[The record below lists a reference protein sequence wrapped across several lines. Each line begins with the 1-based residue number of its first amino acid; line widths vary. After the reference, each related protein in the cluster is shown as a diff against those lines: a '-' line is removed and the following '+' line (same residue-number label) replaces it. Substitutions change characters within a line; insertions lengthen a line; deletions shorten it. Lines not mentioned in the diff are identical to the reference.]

1 MIEKWRQSR
10 ASEMPGTMFYIS
22 SNSWYI
28 IITMLDN
35 SMTITIITLIITMY
49 YASIYLKKTHTHT
62 HHVVLGISK
71 TVTQDHKGS
80 PSARRVVVWEA
91 MCSKAPE
98 LSVVLASA
106 GSPWNWLKDV
116 SMWFIYGVYMVD
128 ICFYIWYLYM
138 NYIGFIYGLY
148 IFIYSLY
155 DMVLMAYMIDV
166 RGFLMICKYIYSF
179 DMIWYDIY
187 NYINYYF
194 YCYKRAC
201 FRI

>member
-1 MIEKWRQSR
+1 MIEKSR

-28 IITMLDN
+28 IITMFDN
-35 SMTITIITLIITMY
+35 SMTITVITLIITMY
-49 YASIYLKKTHTHT
+49 YVSIYLKKHTHIMLFWAFLKRSPRIT
-62 HHVVLGISK
+62 KGHHQRVASSSG
-71 TVTQDHKGS
+71 
-80 PSARRVVVWEA
+80 RRCVQR
-91 MCSKAPE
+91 
-98 LSVVLASA
+98 LRN
-106 GSPWNWLKDV
+106 SPWYWPQLDPHEIGWKMFRCDIYIYI
-116 SMWFIYGVYMVD
+116 WCIYGWYMFLYMV
-128 ICFYIWYLYM
+128 YM

-148 IFIYSLY
+148 IFLYSLY
-155 DMVLMAYMIDV
+155 DMVVMASMIDV

-179 DMIWYDIY
+179 DMIWYIYIY